1 MIDVLIAGAGPAG
14 ATAAIVLARA
24 GVRVLVIDRAQFPR
38 DTLCGD
44 IVGPGTLRALAALDL
59 GAGPLT
65 TGLALTGARLTFGE
79 PRRIVESPAFAGRS
93 VRRRDFDAWLLAEAV
108 RAGARFEP
116 CLIARHPLVERTA
129 GGDVVRGLALS
140 SRTGGADLRLPA
152 LATIGAD
159 GARSVLARQVDGRRA
174 RPARR
179 WAFGAYVS
187 GFTPLSSCP
196 EMHFGPGA
204 YTAVTPLGGGQAQV
218 RVVTAAPDGREPADV
233 VRRALAS
240 WPGGDGRPRATDVE
254 RIIPTVA
261 LASSFRRSG
270 VAGLL
275 LAGDAAA
282 TVDARFGHGLDMAI
296 EGGRLAAVET
306 LRVLETGEWSAAPG
320 RLADARAAMFAGL
333 ERRSRLCAALA
344 DGPMGA
350 AMLGWAARV
359 WPGARRVVSG
369 DD

>member
-14 ATAAIVLARA
+14 AAAAIVLARA
-24 GVRVLVIDRAQFPR
+24 GVRVLLIDRAEFPR

-44 IVGPGTLRALAALDL
+44 IVGPGAVRALAALDL
-59 GAGPLT
+59 GAGPLPPA
-65 TGLALTGARLTFGE
+65 LALTGSRLLFGA
-79 PRRIVESPAFAGRS
+79 PPRIVDSPAFAGRS

-129 GGDVVRGLALS
+129 GGDVVRGLLLS
-140 SRTGGADLRLPA
+140 SRTGGGDLRLPA
-152 LATIGAD
+152 LATIAAD
-159 GARSVLARQVDGRRA
+159 GARSVLARLVDGRRA

-179 WAFGAYVS
+179 WAFGAYLS
-187 GFTPLSSCP
+187 GVTPLSSRP
-196 EMHFGPGA
+196 EMHFSPGA
-204 YTAVTPLGGGQAQV
+204 YTGVTPLEGGLAQV
-218 RVVTAAPDGREPADV
+218 RVVTAVPDGREPAEV

-240 WPGGDGRPRATDVE
+240 WPGGGDRGRTADVE

-261 LASSFRRSG
+261 LASSCRRSG
-270 VAGLL
+270 VAGML

-282 TVDARFGHGLDMAI
+282 TLDARFGHGLDMAI
-296 EGGRLAAVET
+296 EGGRLAAIET
-306 LRVLETGEWSAAPG
+306 LRVLETGEWSAASG
-320 RLADARAAMFAGL
+320 RLADARAAMFSGL

-344 DGPMGA
+344 DGPMGP
-350 AMLGWAARV
+350 AMLGWAARI

-369 DD
+369 ED